1 MNRLIGKSA
10 IVIGATSGM
19 GESIAK
25 MFAAEGAEVIFTGR
39 RQEKGLAIEKDIKDA
54 GGKAIFV
61 QADSTK
67 SEDLEKIIKCAVE
80 TFGKID
86 ILVNNA
92 GIGLTGAIDET
103 SMDTYDRIMNI
114 NLRSYY
120 EACRLVVP
128 VMKKQGKGSIINTAS
143 IGGLKGLAFT
153 SAYCASKGGVRLFGR
168 SMAVELAPYGIRVN
182 TICPGTIDTD
192 MLSGT
197 TEEYRKMLADG
208 VPMKRVGSGD
218 DIAYGAVYLASDE
231 SAYVTGTDLVI
242 DGGIAI

>member
-208 VPMKRVGSGD
+208 VPMKRLGSGD
-218 DIAYGAVYLASDE
+218 DIAYGAVYLVSDE
-231 SAYVTGTDLVI
+231 SA
-242 DGGIAI
+242 